1 MFSYDHSKLILRIQ
15 IGVFR
20 SKHETFSVRDGEFD
34 ATYSIRSHH
43 QQAQPKK
50 IVECF
55 PLMQIE
61 WFLCIPL
68 LIP

>member
-50 IVECF
+50 IVE
-55 PLMQIE
+55 
-61 WFLCIPL
+61 
-68 LIP
+68 